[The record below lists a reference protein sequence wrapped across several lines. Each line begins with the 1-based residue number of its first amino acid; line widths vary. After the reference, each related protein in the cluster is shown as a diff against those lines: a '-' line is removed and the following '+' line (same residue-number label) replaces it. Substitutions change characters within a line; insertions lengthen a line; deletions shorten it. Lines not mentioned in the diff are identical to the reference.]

1 MLTESDFPI
10 LSDEAYF
17 RLDLFLLPIIDAY
30 NGDPVQDISR
40 LRLYL
45 LDLIYNA
52 VGSETETTIKGKQ
65 FRFKVS
71 IKWVME
77 SYVMGSHDIDS
88 SPEVINMFI
97 YLFKKTT
104 DFKEYLDLVDFI
116 LVESGMNKLRLHYAD
131 YIPNYKLIY

>member
-40 LRLYL
+40 LRFYL

-52 VGSETETTIKGKQ
+52 VDAENITTIKGKQ

-71 IKWVME
+71 IKWVIE
-77 SYVMGSHDIDS
+77 SHVIYN
-88 SPEVINMFI
+88 SPECRMFVS
-97 YLFKKTT
+97 LLKKTI

-116 LVESGMNKLRLHYAD
+116 LVESGMIRLRLYYVD
-131 YIPNYKLIY
+131 CIPDYKLIY

>member
-1 MLTESDFPI
+1 MLKESDFPI

-30 NGDPVQDISR
+30 NGDPVQDFSR
-40 LRLYL
+40 LRVYL

-77 SYVMGSHDIDS
+77 SYVMESYDIDS
-88 SPEVINMFI
+88 SPECHMFI

-104 DFKEYLDLVDFI
+104 DFREYLDLVDFI
-116 LVESGMNKLRLHYAD
+116 LAESGMNKLRVHYVD
-131 YIPNYKLIY
+131 CIPNYKLIY

>member
-30 NGDPVQDISR
+30 NGDPVQDVSQ
-40 LRLYL
+40 LRFYL

-52 VGSETETTIKGKQ
+52 VDAENKTTIKGKQ

-77 SYVMGSHDIDS
+77 SYVIDS
-88 SPEVINMFI
+88 SPECQMFLS
-97 YLFKKTT
+97 LFKKTT

-131 YIPNYKLIY
+131 CITDYKLIY